1 MKHIL
6 IGDYK
11 YNLKTWCFLYFN
23 YKYNLK
29 FEIKLLPL
37 TDTNHLIISNHV
49 VLYCSLL

>member
-6 IGDYK
+6 RGD
-11 YNLKTWCFLYFN
+11 

-37 TDTNHLIISNHV
+37 TDTHLIISNHV